1 MSQARGVAFTE
12 VTELKVVPSGPQI
25 FSLESMCPQKRTSHG
40 EFFTIYLKVCE
51 YFANL
56 LTNQCLFVIREP

>member
-25 FSLESMCPQKRTSHG
+25 FSLESMCPQKR
-40 EFFTIYLKVCE
+40 IYLKVCE

>member
-12 VTELKVVPSGPQI
+12 VTELKVVLSGPQI
-25 FSLESMCPQKRTSHG
+25 FSLESMGPQKRTSHG
-40 EFFTIYLKVCE
+40 EFTIYLKVCE

>member
-12 VTELKVVPSGPQI
+12 VTELKVVPSGPQK
-25 FSLESMCPQKRTSHG
+25 FFPLNRCVPRKGLATVN
-40 EFFTIYLKVCE
+40 FTIYLKVCE